1 MHHLH
6 NLLREGRHHA
16 AKPGAADSEVS
27 TSANLLWWI
36 RPTSREEDSGMQVGL
51 GRQEKLL
58 AGVGVE
64 EEVGVTGAPGPSAQA
79 APNVLGEPGNYA

>member
-1 MHHLH
+1 MHRLPD
-6 NLLREGRHHA
+6 LLRVGRHHA
-16 AKPGAADSEVS
+16 KPGATNSEVS
-27 TSANLLWWI
+27 TSANLSA
-36 RPTSREEDSGMQVGL
+36 RAKGTCREENSGMQVGL

>member
-1 MHHLH
+1 
-6 NLLREGRHHA
+6 
-16 AKPGAADSEVS
+16 
-27 TSANLLWWI
+27 
-36 RPTSREEDSGMQVGL
+36 MQVGL